1 MSLEYKPVFSV
12 LNYKL
17 TKKNNHLSNCWAY
30 TAALTINGAI
40 FKQTRTRA
48 GRSSGQQLTDCS
60 SDASELNYYG
70 NRGCDGGNIWNGFLF
85 FKN

>member
-1 MSLEYKPVFSV
+1 
-12 LNYKL
+12 
-17 TKKNNHLSNCWAY
+17 
-30 TAALTINGAI
+30 LTINGAI

-60 SDASELNYYG
+60 SDASGLNYYG